1 MKNKSLILGGVA
13 ATLMAFSA
21 AAVPITGGISL
32 AGGPVAVNSGD
43 NLSTATAIINF
54 GTVAVTGSSGTY
66 ATLNGGIPNFTP
78 VTTTTGFTFLPTLSP
93 NPTVNVWSFVY
104 LGNTYSFD
112 LSSIQSVSQGF
123 DVNGNQFL
131 DISGKGT
138 LHITGFTDTIGSYI
152 FTANSAS
159 DTFSFSSSN
168 GAVPDGGTTVMLL
181 GAAFAGLALLRKKL
195 VTA

>member
-1 MKNKSLILGGVA
+1 MKNKSLILAGVA

-21 AAVPITGGISL
+21 AAVPITGGLSL
-32 AGGPVAVNSGD
+32 AGGPVVVDTGS
-43 NLSTATAIINF
+43 LATAQAITSF
-54 GTVAVTGSSGTY
+54 GNVAVTSAGGSY
-66 ATLNGGIPNFTP
+66 ASITPFTP

-93 NPTVNVWSFVY
+93 NPTVNVWSFVF
-104 LGNTYSFD
+104 GGKTYSFD

-138 LHITGFTDTIGSYI
+138 LHITGFTDTIGTYI